1 MTIFATTILGLGI
14 WTWVGLV
21 ALALVGLYMLNKTAF
36 RRVRDAAGAQVG
48 KAGKALWAADPL
60 AVKNAE
66 IDRKAEEVAEA
77 TRGLESCRALIAG
90 VERQVNSGEREKA
103 RLTALAEQYARE
115 NNDAKAL
122 EKLTEL
128 EKVESDLEANKTQL
142 QTHNTTYNNFLTKIK
157 NANKR
162 IGELRK
168 EAKTQGVRLQMS
180 KAEANLAK
188 LAPVVGKANLSFD
201 NLDEV
206 NDEIEAQIDANKAK
220 GQVVHDLSADGL
232 EEIAAEERARTAAA
246 SSRLADLKAKMNG
259 GDKTFNPAG

>member
-1 MTIFATTILGLGI
+1 MFFGIGI
-14 WTWVGLV
+14 WTWVGL
-21 ALALVGLYMLNKTAF
+21 AALVVGVLYMLNKTAF

-48 KAGKALWAADPL
+48 KGARSIWAADPL

-66 IDRKAEEVAEA
+66 IDRKAEEIAEA
-77 TRGLESCRALIAG
+77 TRGLESCQALIRG
-90 VERQVNSGEREKA
+90 VERQVTSGNKEKA
-103 RLTALAEQYARE
+103 RLQALAEQFARE

-128 EKVESDLEANKTQL
+128 EKVEGDLNANESQL
-142 QTHNTTYNNFLTKIK
+142 ATHKGTYESFLKKIQ

-168 EAKTQGVRLQMS
+168 EARSQGVRLQMS

-188 LAPVVGKANLSFD
+188 LAPVVGKANLNFD

-206 NDEIEAQIDANKAK
+206 NDEIEAQIDKNKAA
-220 GQVVHDLSADGL
+220 GQVVADLARDGI
-232 EEIAAEERARTAAA
+232 EEMEAEERARTAAA
-246 SSRLADLKAKMNG
+246 GSRLADLKAKLG
-259 GDKTFNPAG
+259 TGTKTFNPDTH